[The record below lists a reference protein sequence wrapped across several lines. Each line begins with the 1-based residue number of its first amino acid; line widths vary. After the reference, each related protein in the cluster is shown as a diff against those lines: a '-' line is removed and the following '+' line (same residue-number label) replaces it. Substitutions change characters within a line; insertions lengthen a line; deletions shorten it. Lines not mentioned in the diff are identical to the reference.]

1 MLRNFY
7 MDNDYRKQWDKTVF
21 EYNQL
26 QAYESKG
33 VEVGR
38 TVKKFPLLRP
48 REYKYPL
55 PFLSCLIC
63 RLEFLLEDCPYEQNP
78 SDFYETTDQLL
89 EPLLLCYESLQSCG
103 PAVLADG
110 RLADLIRRVSTFGM
124 MLMKLDF
131 HQESTR
137 HSETVDAIIK
147 YLRMG
152 TYSEWNEE
160 KKLDFLTKELKWKR
174 PLVPPIIEV
183 R

>member
-26 QAYESKG
+26 QAYESKS

-63 RLEFLLEDCPYEQNP
+63 FKELK
-78 SDFYETTDQLL
+78 LL

-103 PAVLADG
+103 PAALADG

-131 HQESTR
+131 HQ
-137 HSETVDAIIK
+137 
-147 YLRMG
+147 
-152 TYSEWNEE
+152 
-160 KKLDFLTKELKWKR
+160 
-174 PLVPPIIEV
+174 
-183 R
+183 